1 MPNSN
6 FGNIQYKASNGLI
19 KLDELEGIVEC
30 FVSGIGNKD
39 SVGDIC
45 ATGAFAK
52 SLQRRKPRVVWG
64 HNWNDPIG
72 KVLEI
77 YEVPAS
83 DPRLPMKMKMAGIG
97 GLYAKVQFN
106 LQSEK
111 GREAF
116 ANVAFFGEEQEWSI
130 GYKTLRAQYDEN
142 LQANVLY
149 EVELYEVSPVLHGA
163 NQLTGTI
170 SVKSDEEKMHGMMP
184 MSISAPSSE
193 PRRDGLFDEG
203 VSQRISGPQLAGVV
217 AELSRRAAGPVMVV
231 EATENSIVFVKP
243 GKGKF
248 RIGYH
253 FTGSEYMFGK
263 PELIHAEQP
272 KPAVQSGPS
281 PIPGVAAKPSKPS
294 TNNPAMAMPVAMKPV
309 NGGMV
314 MVPLAPVEYEG
325 SDKNKKPEL
334 GAEEG
339 ELAESLVRIASK
351 YGKFD
356 EDGDGIWAGY
366 YPPAENKVK
375 DIGVKCSNC
384 VLYQGEGKCKILD
397 LKVEDEGKCRFAII
411 PDGVVVGYGKKQYS
425 DILDDEEIK
434 MIEDIEAK
442 YPGEFILGTFR
453 NLVKKR
459 RKKRKSYKT
468 LEEWGV
474 EESELE
480 EKGLDPFLANE
491 YSYVIPVNLED
502 AFEFKSVI
510 DPVLDYHRIDTTVNE
525 YGIVINSPLSE
536 ESKDAIT
543 RAASSAYKV
552 LKKKITSEEIE
563 EKALGRRI
571 AGRAI
576 DRPNIGGKKRR
587 GGRGLGIPSGDLDPR
602 TRRDNNLD
610 GTLFDNIPGWEQ
622 PDPTPGGPGSINN
635 PKPSRSQL
643 ADSKKPSGKEK
654 LSSGTRNMR
663 RHADRSADMEK
674 QFPNAE
680 ENQKRMDHEAIAKAW
695 DDQGLGWEEVPRY
708 NADNNLSS
716 DFLRGRE
723 IGVNQARVMWS
734 GDSVRKR
741 PEKFNEKQRASN
753 EYSNWYSSYA
763 KSVSAYLDA
772 HSRDDSDN
780 WDGIESALRADVKS
794 KYPDT
799 QDWAK
804 EDIATLN
811 EYLNDIG
818 LLDVDKLKK
827 KKEEGWCRNRK
838 RTRPSGTSQTQFRR
852 QAFFW

>member
-83 DPRLPMKMKMAGIG
+83 DQRLPMKMKMAGIG

-111 GREAF
+111 GKEAF

-130 GYKTLRAQYDEN
+130 GYKTLRAQYDDN

-184 MSISAPSSE
+184 MVIGAPTAPT
-193 PRRDGLFDEG
+193 PRRDGIFDEG
-203 VSQRISGPQLAGVV
+203 MSQSISGPQLAGVV
-217 AELSRRAAGPVMVV
+217 AELSRRAGGPVMVV
-231 EATENSIVFVKP
+231 NATENSVVFVKP

-263 PELIHAEQP
+263 PELIQAEQP
-272 KPAVQSGPS
+272 KPLVQSGPS
-281 PIPGVAAKPSKPS
+281 PMPGITGKPS

-309 NGGMV
+309 DGGMV

-325 SDKNKKPEL
+325 SDKNKEPKL
-334 GAEEG
+334 GAEES
-339 ELAESLVRIASK
+339 ELAESLVRIARK

-384 VLYQGEGKCKILD
+384 VLYLGEGKCKILD
-397 LKVEDEGKCRFAII
+397 FKVEDEAKCRFAII
-411 PDGVVVGYGKKQYS
+411 PDGVVVGFGKKEYS

-474 EESELE
+474 EELELE
-480 EKGLDPFLANE
+480 EKGLDPFLAHE
-491 YSYVIPVNLED
+491 YSYVIPVNPED
-502 AFEFKSVI
+502 AFYFKSII
-510 DPVLDYHRIDTTVNE
+510 DPVLDYHRIDTAVSE
-525 YGIVINSPLSE
+525 YGIVINSPLSQ
-536 ESKDAIT
+536 ESKDAISNAT
-543 RAASSAYKV
+543 ASAYAF
-552 LKKKITSEEIE
+552 LKKKIASEYIE

-576 DRPNIGGKKRR
+576 DRPSIGGKKRR
-587 GGRGLGIPSGDLDPR
+587 GGRGMGIPSGDLDPR
-602 TRRDNNLD
+602 TRRDSNLD
-610 GTLFDNIPGWEQ
+610 GTLFDNVPGWEQ

-635 PKPSRSQL
+635 PKPSKRQL
-643 ADSKKPSGKEK
+643 ADAKKPDGKEK
-654 LSSGTRNMR
+654 LSSG
-663 RHADRSADMEK
+663 K
-674 QFPNAE
+674 
-680 ENQKRMDHEAIAKAW
+680 
-695 DDQGLGWEEVPRY
+695 
-708 NADNNLSS
+708 
-716 DFLRGRE
+716 
-723 IGVNQARVMWS
+723 
-734 GDSVRKR
+734 
-741 PEKFNEKQRASN
+741 
-753 EYSNWYSSYA
+753 
-763 KSVSAYLDA
+763 
-772 HSRDDSDN
+772 
-780 WDGIESALRADVKS
+780 
-794 KYPDT
+794 
-799 QDWAK
+799 
-804 EDIATLN
+804 
-811 EYLNDIG
+811 
-818 LLDVDKLKK
+818 
-827 KKEEGWCRNRK
+827 
-838 RTRPSGTSQTQFRR
+838 
-852 QAFFW
+852 